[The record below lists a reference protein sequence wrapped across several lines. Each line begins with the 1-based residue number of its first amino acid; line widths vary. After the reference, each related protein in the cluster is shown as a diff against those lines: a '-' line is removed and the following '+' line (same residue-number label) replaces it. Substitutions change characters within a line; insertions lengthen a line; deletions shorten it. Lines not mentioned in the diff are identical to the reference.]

1 MKDLSLKT
9 RMALAVSASFAI
21 LLVVMASIILFHL
34 ETRFKETISRQ
45 QFATVSTLAA
55 SIDGK
60 LDLAHKTLIATVSQI
75 PAAALRDSDSAQRL
89 LDSQTGLLSIF
100 DNGLFLIS
108 PGGRLVAE
116 SPYRLNRRGRD
127 LSFRQYY
134 QQTIKEATP
143 VISGPYLS
151 THTPDHPA
159 IMLTAPIV
167 DRHGKAVAILAGSID
182 LLQNNFFGKLVEVKI
197 GNSGYFYLFTFGR
210 TMIAHP
216 DKGRILKLAAPVG
229 SNPLFD
235 RAVAGFD
242 GTDETV
248 NSKGVPMLS
257 SFKHLQKAPWILAA
271 NYPLAEAY
279 GPFYTTRR
287 YLIAVTVAGVATMLA
302 MVWFLMKGLLAPLL
316 VMTRQVESLP
326 DKAGANQLLGINSDD
341 EIGRLARAFNRMT
354 TKLEKRR
361 AALRESEER
370 YRLLFDSNPHPM
382 WVYDLETLRFLAV
395 NEAAVSHYGY
405 TIEKFLALTLK
416 DIRPPEDVP
425 ALLDNIARLTSGI
438 NNAGIW
444 RHMKKDGTVI
454 DVEIISHTLMFGGR
468 EAKLVLANDVT
479 DRIRSEKEILR
490 LNESLELRV
499 IERTAQLEAAMKELE
514 AFSYSVSH
522 DLRAPL
528 RHVNGFSQIILED
541 YGEKLDNQG
550 KNLLERLLTSSKRM
564 SQLID
569 DLLNLSRLTRRVMCR
584 DTVDLSRMAA
594 VIAEELQQSN
604 PGRQATFDIGTGIA
618 TTGDA
623 GLLRV
628 VLENLLGNAWKYTST
643 HATAVIEFGT
653 ALIDGEPAYF
663 VRDDG
668 VGFDMAYVNKLFGAF
683 QRLHGDDE
691 FAGTGIG
698 LATVQRII
706 LRHGGKVWAC
716 AAVGKGATIYF
727 TLPDAPHS

>member
-9 RMALAVSASFAI
+9 RMALAVSTLFVVFVAVMGYLVLSYVERNFKSTIAS
-21 LLVVMASIILFHL
+21 
-34 ETRFKETISRQ
+34 Q
-45 QFATVSTLAA
+45 QFSLVSSLAN
-55 SIDGK
+55 SIDDK
-60 LDLAHKTLIATVSQI
+60 LDIAHKLLIARAANIQPTVV
-75 PAAALRDSDSAQRL
+75 ADADSIQRFLDARYPL
-89 LDSQTGLLSIF
+89 LAIF

-108 PGGRLVAE
+108 NKGKLIAE
-116 SPYRLNRRGRD
+116 SPYLPNRRGRD
-127 LSFRQYY
+127 ISFREFYKI
-134 QQTIKEATP
+134 TVATGKP
-143 VISGPYLS
+143 HISTPYLS
-151 THTPDHPA
+151 THNPGHPA
-159 IMLTAPIV
+159 IVMTAPV
-167 DRHGKAVAILAGSID
+167 FDRHGKLVAVLGGSFD
-182 LLQNNFFGKLVEVKI
+182 LLGRNVLEDLASIRI
-197 GNSGYFYLFTFGR
+197 GQTGYLYLSDSNR
-210 TMIAHP
+210 TIILHP
-216 DKGRILKLAAPVG
+216 DKTRIMKQANAVGVNKLYDKA
-229 SNPLFD
+229 L
-235 RAVAGFD
+235 AGFE
-242 GTDETV
+242 GSGETV
-248 NSKGVPMLS
+248 NSYGVQQLA
-257 SFKHLQKAPWILAA
+257 SFKHLRSTNWILVA

-279 GPFYTTRR
+279 APLPTARR
-287 YLIAVTVAGVATMLA
+287 YLIVVTVVGVATMLA

-316 VMTRQVESLP
+316 VMTRQVESFP
-326 DKAGANQLLGINSDD
+326 DEAGAKQLLEINRDD
-341 EIGRLARAFNRMT
+341 EIGKLARAFNRMA

-361 AALRESEER
+361 AALQESEER

-382 WVYDLETLRFLAV
+382 WVYDMETLWFLAV

-405 TIEKFLALTLK
+405 TIEEFLAMTLK

-425 ALLDNIARLTSGI
+425 ALLASVARLT
-438 NNAGIW
+438 AGIDHAGVW

-454 DVEIISHTLMFGGR
+454 DVEIISHTLSFAGR
-468 EAKLVLANDVT
+468 EAGLVLANDVT
-479 DRIRSEKEILR
+479 ERIRSEREIRR

-528 RHVNGFSQIILED
+528 RHVNGFSQILLED

-550 KNLLERLLTSSKRM
+550 KNLLDRLLTSSKRM
-564 SQLID
+564 AQLID
-569 DLLNLSRLTRRVMCR
+569 DLLNLSRLTRRVMCQ
-584 DTVDLSRMAA
+584 DTIDLSRMAA
-594 VIAEELQQSN
+594 VIADDFQQGS
-604 PGRQATFDIGTGIA
+604 PGRQATFVIA
-618 TTGDA
+618 PGMVATGDA
-623 GLLRV
+623 GLLKV

-716 AAVGKGATIYF
+716 AEVGKGAIIYF
-727 TLPDAPHS
+727 TLP